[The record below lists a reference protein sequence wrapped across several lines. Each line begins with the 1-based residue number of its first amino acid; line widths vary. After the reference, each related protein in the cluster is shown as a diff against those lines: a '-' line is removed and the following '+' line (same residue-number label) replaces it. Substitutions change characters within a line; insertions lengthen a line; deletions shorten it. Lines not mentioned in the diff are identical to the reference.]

1 MERKF
6 KYCVN
11 KLDSNYEFF
20 ICNVSTINN
29 PQNNSIIFLKKE
41 NQELVENLK
50 DIKESII
57 ILKKGLN
64 GENLRNKNIVIYSEN
79 PRCLYAKLLT
89 DILEE
94 NKKESKVFFKDGYYY
109 GENFQCKENVI
120 IEPFVMIGNNV
131 SIEEGTIVKS
141 GVKIGSNVSIGKN
154 CYIRENSVIGGE
166 GFGIEKDELGNNFRI
181 PHIGGVII
189 EDNVEVGALTTVCS
203 GTIEPTLV
211 EKYVKIDDHVHVGHN
226 TNIGKNS
233 LLTAGAVVG
242 GSTKLGYNCWIA
254 PNTAIKNGLKIGN
267 NVTLGMS
274 ARVLKDVEDNQ
285 ILTNEKADTLENIK
299 KFSRIREKML
309 QEKNKWNY

>member
-1 MERKF
+1 MEKKF
-6 KYCVN
+6 KYYVN
-11 KLDSNYEFF
+11 KLDGNYKFF
-20 ICNVSTINN
+20 IYNVSTISN

-41 NQELVENLK
+41 NQELVESLK
-50 DIKESII
+50 DVKESII

-64 GENLRNKNIVIYSEN
+64 GENLRNNNLIIYSES
-79 PRCLYAKLLT
+79 PRYLYAKLLT
-89 DILEE
+89 SILEE
-94 NKKESKVFFKDGYYY
+94 NKKETKTFFKDGYYY
-109 GENFQCKENVI
+109 GENFQCKDNVI

-131 SIEEGTIVKS
+131 SIEEGTIIKS
-141 GVKIGSNVSIGKN
+141 GTKIGNNVSIGKN

-181 PHIGGVII
+181 PHIGGVVIK
-189 EDNVEVGALTTVCS
+189 DNVEIGALTTVCS

-211 EKYVKIDDHVHVGHN
+211 EEYAKIDDHVHVGHN

-233 LLTAGAVVG
+233 LLTAGVVVG
-242 GSTKLGYNCWIA
+242 GSTKLGYNCWAA

-299 KFSRIREKML
+299 KFSKIREELL
-309 QEKNKWNY
+309 QEKR